1 MPIELFDAHSSGC
14 EVGLLVGSAEGRY
27 RGRLLVQSDGH
38 LTWRGILLHTSR
50 SATRSWPPTPKPDFV
65 ARAMRYRV
73 GAHSHLLALFSPEQ
87 PGIICPVSDGFSNL
101 DYIFWKASGVR
112 YFCGVDL
119 SSSGLPLY
127 CYEDFGEFDGLA
139 KVTFRM

>member
-1 MPIELFDAHSSGC
+1 MNYIESEHLAQWISSGRASVAPQEAC
-14 EVGLLVGSAEGRY
+14 VKFHDYLIGFPWLPTRLDWRNVDHEVVDVSGMSE
-27 RGRLLVQSDGH
+27 
-38 LTWRGILLHTSR
+38 
-50 SATRSWPPTPKPDFV
+50 PDFV

-127 CYEDFGEFDGLA
+127 CYGDFGEFDGLA